1 MSQESSTKLESTWGR
16 FSIKQA
22 AETTQT
28 ELENA
33 GIAPEKITFETEDAS
48 EPIRIE
54 ETEAISNL
62 KSGAITGGVLGA
74 LIGLSISLIMTGFAS
89 NGLAAIASF
98 QPIHYF
104 APVMGAI
111 VGAAGMS
118 LILGISGASIS
129 QNNTELNSDINRY
142 LVTVKGTTEEITLA
156 KEIIAKQGGEVEQM
170 DRR

>member
-1 MSQESSTKLESTWGR
+1 MSQESPTKLESTWGR

-28 ELENA
+28 ELKNA

-54 ETEAISNL
+54 ETKAISNI

-89 NGLAAIASF
+89 SGLAAIANF
-98 QPIHYF
+98 QSIHYF

-118 LILGISGASIS
+118 LILGISGSSIPKEDTDLS
-129 QNNTELNSDINRY
+129 SDVKKY
-142 LVTVKGTTEEITLA
+142 LVTVKGTTEETTLA

>member
-1 MSQESSTKLESTWGR
+1 MSQESPTKFESTWGT

-28 ELENA
+28 ELKNA
-33 GIAPEKITFETEDAS
+33 GIDPEQITLETENSAD
-48 EPIRIE
+48 PIRLE
-54 ETEAISNL
+54 DTKAITNL

-74 LIGLSISLIMTGFAS
+74 LIGLSISLINTGLAS
-89 NGLAAIASF
+89 AGLAAIENF

-118 LILGISGASIS
+118 LILGISGGNVSQDSID
-129 QNNTELNSDINRY
+129 LNSDLKRY
-142 LVTVKGTTEEITLA
+142 MVIVKGTTEETALA
-156 KEIIAKQGGEVEQM
+156 KEIIVKQGGEVEDM
-170 DRR
+170 NRR

>member
-28 ELENA
+28 ELKNA
-33 GIAPEKITFETEDAS
+33 GIDPEKITFEAEDAF
-48 EPIRIE
+48 EPTRIE
-54 ETEAISNL
+54 ETKAISNI

-89 NGLAAIASF
+89 SGLAAIGNF

-104 APVMGAI
+104 SPVMGAI
-111 VGAAGMS
+111 VGAAGIS
-118 LILGISGASIS
+118 LILGISGANVSRDDA
-129 QNNTELNSDINRY
+129 NLNSDIRRY
-142 LVTVKGTTEEITLA
+142 LVTVKGTTKETTLA
-156 KEIIAKQGGEVEQM
+156 KKIIAKHGGEVEQM